1 MDGYFKILCTTIVID
16 GVEKKQ
22 LLIVD
27 PQFRIQSHIQKK
39 KRERKKKILLLI
51 HVRVEKTCTSVSA
64 KGKQPVTSTQVYI
77 LTS

>member
-39 KRERKKKILLLI
+39 RERERKK
-51 HVRVEKTCTSVSA
+51 
-64 KGKQPVTSTQVYI
+64 YFY
-77 LTS
+77 